1 MNLRLDPWAAEYNTA
16 FFAETNEADASTPDG
31 TTIDAGIE
39 QPADAW
45 QAARPQQLALPPGWQ
60 DLFFLDGSRR
70 VEARVLLEQDRQQLA
85 FGVLG
90 TYGVGAVSCCASF
103 SRRAE
108 FVEALE
114 IARICALSDG
124 YTRVADDDALELAAN
139 APVQIGN
146 LKYRIVATDQKDA
159 DAVVK
164 KLQDEMRHAEQN
176 LAAKLAGEHPN
187 ALIICDGPRPI
198 NSKHD
203 SVLGYVKTIHNIR
216 INAQQLAVVQRLEQ
230 GERSPLYVVKTARP
244 EQQYFEWFV
253 RLRDPRPWLYS
264 LAGIVRLQAYAGPDP
279 DGRLKDVIN
288 LANWLTLTL
297 PKLASRQHQ
306 DPRAPQQL
314 LPIRAL
320 EAELH
325 RRMGNHAVVRRR
337 ITRYLSGRD
346 SS

>member
-16 FFAETNEADASTPDG
+16 LSAETSVLPEAADNASLNTDIEMDG
-31 TTIDAGIE
+31 NS
-39 QPADAW
+39 W
-45 QAARPQQLALPPGWQ
+45 QAQRPQTAVQAAWQ

-70 VEARVLLEQDRQQLA
+70 IEARVLLEQDRQQLA
-85 FGVLG
+85 FGALG

-108 FVEALE
+108 FLDDME
-114 IARICALSDG
+114 IERICVLSSG
-124 YTRVADDDALELAAN
+124 YNHVADEQVLPLTAQS
-139 APVQIGN
+139 PVQLGN
-146 LKYRIVATDQKDA
+146 LSYRIVPTNKSDA
-159 DAVVK
+159 DAVVA
-164 KLQDEMRHAEQN
+164 KLQDAMLEAERN
-176 LAAKLAGEHPN
+176 LAARLAEQHPN
-187 ALIICDGPRPI
+187 ALVIGDGPRSFNVRAENI
-198 NSKHD
+198 
-203 SVLGYVKTIHNIR
+203 LGYVKTIQKVKISVE
-216 INAQQLAVVQRLEQ
+216 QLAVVQRLEQ
-230 GERSPLYVVKTARP
+230 GERSPLYVVNPRTA
-244 EQQYFEWFV
+244 EQQYFEWFM

-264 LAGIVRLQAYAGPDP
+264 LAGIVRLQAYAGSDP
-279 DGRLKDVIN
+279 ESRLEDVIN

-325 RRMGNHAVVRRR
+325 RRMGNHAIVRRR